1 MTRNYDP
8 SRPVPRALL
17 LDLVELAG
25 RAPSAGKT
33 QGWHLVVLEG
43 PDTERFWRHTLAPD
57 ERDGFGW
64 PGLLAAPVIAL
75 PFADASAYL
84 ERYSRPD
91 KAPTGL
97 GASSDLWPSPF
108 WTIDTAFS
116 VMTLLLGAEDA
127 GLGTLFFGVAKG
139 EAELRAALG
148 VPDGLQLLGAITIGY
163 RAAEGDRRPRLANR
177 PVRRKPDEIVHLG
190 HW

>member
-1 MTRNYDP
+1 MTRNYD
-8 SRPVPRALL
+8 SGRAVPRELL
-17 LDLVELAG
+17 LDLVEMAG

-33 QGWHLVVLEG
+33 QGWHLVALEG
-43 PDTERFWRHTLAPD
+43 PDTERFWRHTLAV
-57 ERDGFGW
+57 EARANFAW
-64 PGLLAAPVIAL
+64 EGLLAAPVLAL

-91 KAPTGL
+91 KAAAGL
-97 GASSDLWPSPF
+97 GGDAGRWPSPF

-139 EAELRAALG
+139 EAELRAELG

-163 RAAEGDRRPRLANR
+163 RAPEGDRPVRLANR
-177 PVRRKPDEIVHLG
+177 PVRRPPNEIVHFG
-190 HW
+190 QW